1 MGRLVRV
8 RLRVRVGV
16 GSGLELGLGLG
27 LGLVNRRDLHSGGV
41 AAAAAAAAAA
51 AQPMAQ
57 QAHLRGVG
65 EMKRR
70 CSGDEGEIY
79 KGDDGEI

>member
-1 MGRLVRV
+1 MRGGAHATEDDHL
-8 RLRVRVGV
+8 LLAA
-16 GSGLELGLGLG
+16 LEA
-27 LGLVNRRDLHSGGV
+27 VDRRDLHSGGV